1 MFSNDAITNEYL
13 NLQINSSVVISDL
26 RPNFASHCTCASAL
40 SKITRTDQSAGL
52 TLRLV
57 RISDVALCN
66 RGMHLQK
73 LVTTPSLGIC
83 VAPWLGAKS
92 RGVCIGFASPRWL
105 SVRFP
110 VSAGR
115 HRGLSEYGHVTRLS
129 TERTSRPAGLKRLAR
144 FPRDRCRCAWKRSR
158 SHCV

>member
-26 RPNFASHCTCASAL
+26 RPNLLHTAHALLRYQRSPALISQQILLCGWFEYRTLLFAIGGC
-40 SKITRTDQSAGL
+40 I
-52 TLRLV
+52 
-57 RISDVALCN
+57 
-66 RGMHLQK
+66 LQK

-83 VAPWLGAKS
+83 VAPWLRAKS

-105 SVRFP
+105 SARFP

-115 HRGLSEYGHVTRLS
+115 NRGLSEYGHVTRLS
-129 TERTSRPAGLKRLAR
+129 TERTSRPPGLKRALS
-144 FPRDRCRCAWKRSR
+144 P
-158 SHCV
+158 